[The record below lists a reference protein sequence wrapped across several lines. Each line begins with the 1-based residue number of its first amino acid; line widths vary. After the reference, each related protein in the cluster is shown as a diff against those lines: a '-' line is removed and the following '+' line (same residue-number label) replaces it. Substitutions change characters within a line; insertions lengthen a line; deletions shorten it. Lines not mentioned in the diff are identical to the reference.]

1 MSATVH
7 DLNPSVLRVWGVSR
21 MADNEKALLVSFNR
35 RLTDDEMRFLHEVIE
50 RGTSF
55 VEWGR

>member
-7 DLNPSVLRVWGVSR
+7 DLNPSVLRVSGVSR
-21 MADNEKALLVSFNR
+21 ADNEKALLVSFNR